1 MKTAKYN
8 IQNLLC
14 NSRHQEIETIL
25 AENVHS
31 GKWEVHE
38 YAALGIVNFSNIY
51 SSKHWEILDYV
62 VVKRSS

>member
-1 MKTAKYN
+1 MKYGIVFKTFHVILSIKK
-8 IQNLLC
+8 
-14 NSRHQEIETIL
+14 ETIL
-25 AENVHS
+25 AANVHS

-38 YAALGIVNFSNIY
+38 YASLGIMNFLNIY

>member
-1 MKTAKYN
+1 MKIAKYN
-8 IQNLLC
+8 VQNLPRK
-14 NSRHQEIETIL
+14 SRHQETIL

-38 YAALGIVNFSNIY
+38 YAALGIVNVLKKY
-51 SSKHWEILDYV
+51 SSEHWEILDYV